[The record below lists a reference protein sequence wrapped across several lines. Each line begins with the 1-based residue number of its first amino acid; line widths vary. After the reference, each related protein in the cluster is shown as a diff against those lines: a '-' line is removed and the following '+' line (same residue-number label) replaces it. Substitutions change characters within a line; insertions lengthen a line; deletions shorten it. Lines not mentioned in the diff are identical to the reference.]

1 MQLPPLQVTRA
12 VVQRYCRLIHR
23 YKDDLGERPL
33 VLPTGDFFPDQ
44 FRGDLDSV
52 RALVQR
58 MQGHAGL
65 SDVPVTVEL
74 VDQAT
79 LGSTGS
85 CSSGGCGVPQNGGG
99 LERLADLGDAWLL
112 RVPTFELRHP
122 VALTTNLVRSLS
134 YIFLV
139 ESQTEGEVLEPP
151 VDVTA
156 DLVAVALG
164 FGPLMLQGSYIY
176 AKGCS
181 GPQVASVTKISVAE
195 LAIAVALFSL
205 LGQHTITSALKELD
219 VTQRS
224 LCAEAHELLN
234 SNPALI
240 QNIRRSPLSVS
251 TQPFD
256 LVPPRSFIGRFFSSR
271 KPKAGKLGGIRM
283 DAISADLEL
292 DEVEAL
298 LIDMPPSSRAGRA
311 QLRPSRRP
319 DQDELSALV
328 AESLNAQSLNKLGA

>member
-23 YKDDLGERPL
+23 YRNDLGQRPL
-33 VLPTGDFFPDQ
+33 VLPNGDFFPDQ
-44 FRGDLDSV
+44 FLGDLDSV
-52 RALVQR
+52 RALVGR

-65 SDVPVTVEL
+65 SDVPVNVEL

-79 LGSTGS
+79 LGALGS

-99 LERLADLGDAWLL
+99 LERVADLGDAWLL

-134 YIFLV
+134 FIFLV
-139 ESQTEGEVLEPP
+139 ESQADGELLEPP

-156 DLVAVALG
+156 DLAAVALG

-205 LGQHTITSALKELD
+205 LGDHVITPALRELE
-219 VTQRS
+219 VTQRTV
-224 LCAEAHELLN
+224 CAEAYELLRA
-234 SNPALI
+234 NPALI
-240 QNIRRSPLSVS
+240 QSIRRSALEVS
-251 TQPFD
+251 TQAFELAPSRGFM
-256 LVPPRSFIGRFFSSR
+256 GRFFSAR
-271 KPKAGKLGGIRM
+271 KLKNSKLGGIRM
-283 DAISADLEL
+283 DAISADLDL

-298 LIDMPPSSRAGRA
+298 LIDMPPSSRAGRT
-311 QLRPSRRP
+311 QSRPSRRP
-319 DQDELSALV
+319 EQDELAALV
-328 AESLNAQSLNKLGA
+328 AESLNAESLNEAGA